1 MPTLNDGDGMKI
13 LVMGLPGSGKTTL
26 AKELAKQLH
35 AGYFNADEVRTQFND
50 WDFSEAG
57 RIIQAR
63 RMGDLCNM
71 ALWDYEKEYAIA
83 DFVCPTDE
91 TRTVFGADYV
101 VFMDTISE
109 GRFEDTN
116 AVFQMPSEADFR
128 ITALGDVVAQSEQI
142 IKHIHTPG
150 FQNQHPT
157 GLMIGRFQPFHD
169 GHKKLFETI
178 LEKQGQVM
186 IMVRDTHG
194 LDEKN
199 PFDYKKVVEG
209 IEEKLTEYENK
220 YIVVAAPNICG
231 VYYGRDVGY
240 VVEKIN
246 LDAATESISATNIRK
261 EMKA

>member
-1 MPTLNDGDGMKI
+1 MKI

-57 RIIQAR
+57 RNVQAR
-63 RMGDLCNM
+63 RMGDLCTM

-83 DFVCPTDE
+83 DFVCPTVG
-91 TRTVFGADYV
+91 TRSLFDAEYV

-116 AVFQMPSEADFR
+116 KVFQRPDHVDFR
-128 ITALGDVVAQSEQI
+128 ITALGDVVTQSEQI
-142 IKHIHTPG
+142 IEHIDTMKG

-199 PFDYKKVVEG
+199 PFDYNKVVEG
-209 IEEKLTEYENK
+209 IEEKLMEYKNK

>member
-1 MPTLNDGDGMKI
+1 MKI
-13 LVMGLPGSGKTTL
+13 LVMGLPGSGKTML
-26 AKELAKQLH
+26 AKELAKHLD

-50 WDFSEAG
+50 WDFSKSG
-57 RIIQAR
+57 RVVQAQ
-63 RMGDLCNM
+63 RMSDLCNM
-71 ALWDYEKEYAIA
+71 ARWDYEKDYAIA

-101 VFMDTISE
+101 VFMDTINE

-116 AVFQMPSEADFR
+116 AVFQRPIKADFR
-128 ITALGDVVAQSEQI
+128 INALGDVLTQSQQI
-142 IKHIHTPG
+142 IEHIHTIEEIAAG
-150 FQNQHPT
+150 FHNQRPT

-199 PFDYKKVVEG
+199 PFNYNKVLQG
-209 IEEKLTEYENK
+209 IEEKLIEYENK
-220 YIVVAAPNICG
+220 YIVVHAPNICG

-261 EMKA
+261 EMSA